1 MSSQAKLTEKD
12 REEIRDLYKNA
23 RLSSRRI
30 ARRYGISHSSVL
42 NLLSGKTYEHIITV
56 RSAPVK
62 EVQFKVV
69 KGITVSFK

>member
-12 REEIRDLYKNA
+12 REEIRHLYTNA
-23 RLSSRRI
+23 RLSSRKI
-30 ARRYGISHSSVL
+30 ASRYGICHTSVI
-42 NLLSGKTYEHIITV
+42 NLLSGKTYDHIITV